1 MIGHADSIEQ
11 YVYRFFTRFC
21 VRVQNG
27 RGHRLVSKQEKNIIL
42 NNTYPEAKF
51 QYEGIAWYADNT
63 PTSATTPIYHF
74 HSQKYNAHFFTMS
87 DTEKDHIIH
96 TYPQTEWNYEGIAWY
111 GVR

>member
-1 MIGHADSIEQ
+1 MCIDFSH
-11 YVYRFFTRFC
+11 VF
-21 VRVQNG
+21 
-27 RGHRLVSKQEKNIIL
+27 VSAYKMDEV
-42 NNTYPEAKF
+42 
-51 QYEGIAWYADNT
+51 IAWYANNT
-63 PTSATTPIYHF
+63 PTSATTPIYRF